1 MKVLVTSRIPLR
13 VGGEHVLPLSPLDSD
28 EAVALFVERALASVP
43 DFRPDDTVREICE
56 RLDRLPLAIELAA
69 ARVRLLP
76 PAQLL
81 ARLEQ
86 RLSLLSRGARDAPAR
101 HQALEATI
109 AWSYDLLRPDEQLL
123 FRGLAVFAGGCRLEA
138 IEAVC
143 DPEGDQDVLAGVE
156 ALLEGSLLRE
166 EHGEDGDLRFGM
178 LETIHDFGRVRL
190 DESADALELRRRHA
204 HVFCELALEA
214 GPRLW
219 TEDDA
224 AVRPRLEQEVD
235 NFRAALDWLAV
246 NEPSVGFDMTG
257 ALAGI
262 WLSPGRLGE
271 CQRRLEQ
278 ALARAPQ
285 EPTLGLFRVL
295 NGLSNLHFELGAYE
309 SSREFCER
317 AVGIAR
323 ALDDQEGLAGALGS
337 LGAELLVVGEL
348 DGAVAHLEEA
358 AQLAELLDDRRV
370 LAEARVNLAW
380 VAIVRGDYEEARRL
394 GERLLARVQDMPAQ
408 LAFTL
413 CLLGWSLHHLGDPAA
428 ADRFRESLAIVRSL
442 SSKQVA
448 ECLNGL
454 SATEVAAGRNDR
466 AARLAGLAEGVCAA
480 HGIELEPFVRS
491 VMERTNAAARAALGD
506 TEFERL
512 YEAGKALPP
521 EEAIDDL
528 LAGRLDG

>member
-123 FRGLAVFAGGCRLEA
+123 FSGLAVFTGGCRLEA
-138 IEAVC
+138 IEVVC

-204 HVFCELALEA
+204 HFFCELALEA

-224 AVRPRLEQEVD
+224 AVRPRLEEEVD

-285 EPTLGLFRVL
+285 APTLGLFRVL
-295 NGLSNLHFELGAYE
+295 NGLSNLHFELGVYE
-309 SSREFCER
+309 FSRDFCER

-337 LGAELLVVGEL
+337 LGVELLVVGEL

-370 LAEARVNLAW
+370 LAEARSNLAW
-380 VAIVRGDYEEARRL
+380 VALVRGDYEEARSL
-394 GERLLARVQDMPAQ
+394 GEGLLARVQDMPFQ
-408 LAFTL
+408 LAATL

-454 SATEVAAGRNDR
+454 SATEVAAGRDDR
-466 AARLAGLAEGVCAA
+466 AARLAGLAEGICAA
-480 HGIELEPFVRS
+480 HGIELDPFMRSLVRAHEHGCAS
-491 VMERTNAAARAALGD
+491 GAGGRGVRAQ
-506 TEFERL
+506 
-512 YEAGKALPP
+512 YEAGKSLPP